1 MILRT
6 LAFAVLLVTG
16 GTNLLLATKHFTFER
31 AFEIGWVAA
40 SLLAIVAGCTALLV
54 FQKEKP

>member
-16 GTNLLLATKHFTFER
+16 GTNLLLATEHFTFDR

-40 SLLAIVAGCTALLV
+40 SLLAIVAGCTALLLWPE
-54 FQKEKP
+54 EKP